1 MDSPSGLPPR
11 FARCWLRPSRIAS
24 NARHAQL
31 NVIQCFT
38 LLYILESVMRTA
50 TTALRLEP
58 TLKHRAEALA
68 AAEQRTF
75 SAVVRDALQ
84 MYLGQ
89 REAEQ
94 AEIREAMASW
104 NEYQQSGQHV
114 TGDEMSAWLRTWG
127 TDHESEPPACHL

>member
-1 MDSPSGLPPR
+1 
-11 FARCWLRPSRIAS
+11 
-24 NARHAQL
+24 
-31 NVIQCFT
+31 
-38 LLYILESVMRTA
+38 MRTA

-94 AEIREAMASW
+94 AEIREAIASW

-114 TGDEMSAWLRTWG
+114 TGDEMSTWLRTWG
-127 TDHESEPPACHL
+127 TDYESEPPTCHR